1 MHRKLYFVIL
11 PEPDICS
18 SVALV
23 WLLHLVKLE
32 IEGGV
37 LGQLSGPGQ
46 LLDEGEELVVVAAIV
61 VELDLADELNLDAL
75 MFQAI
80 CFAVKGH
87 VHLKD

>member
-32 IEGGV
+32 IKGGV

-61 VELDLADELNLDAL
+61 VELDLTDELDLDAL
-75 MFQAI
+75 VLKSVG
-80 CFAVKGH
+80 FAMKGN
-87 VHLKD
+87 VDLK